1 MTRLLRV
8 VHVTPG
14 LEVGGLEKLL
24 VEFARHADRR
34 WFHLHFVSLSNPGL
48 LAGDIQA
55 LGWPVTA
62 LEQPQGLRPSLIVRL
77 ARLVRQL
84 RADIVHTHDD
94 RANIYG
100 APAARLAGVPVVL
113 HTRHHQ
119 GSQLTP
125 RQRWLIRAVSLADSR
140 FVCIS
145 HDSARWAARQ
155 GIPRGKLRVVHNGI
169 DTDRFAFTGP
179 DPAGYAV
186 FVGRL
191 VPEKDISTLLQAVAL
206 VACTL
211 PDFRLLIA
219 GDGPERGSLQQRT
232 EQLGL
237 GERVAFLGNVREVPA
252 LLARARLF
260 VLSSLTEG
268 ISLTLL
274 EAMARGLPVVA
285 TCVGGN
291 PEVVADGQTGLLVP
305 ARDPLAM
312 ADRIRQ
318 LWLDPSHAAALGL
331 AGRMRVLE
339 YFDIRQMVARY
350 EQLYL
355 QESRSARGRLL
366 NPWNPS

>member
-34 WFHLHFVSLSNPGL
+34 QFHLHFVSLSNPGL

-77 ARLVRQL
+77 ARLFRQL

-169 DTDRFAFTGP
+169 DTDRFTFTGP

-191 VPEKDISTLLQAVAL
+191 VPEKDIGTLLQAVAL
-206 VACTL
+206 LTCTL

-285 TCVGGN
+285 TSSGRQPRSGGRWT
-291 PEVVADGQTGLLVP
+291 DRP
-305 ARDPLAM
+305 ARSSPRSPGDGRPDSATLA
-312 ADRIRQ
+312 RPVSRRC
-318 LWLDPSHAAALGL
+318 LWGWLDESGFWSILTSGRWSLVTSSCTSRRAAPP
-331 AGRMRVLE
+331 VVV
-339 YFDIRQMVARY
+339 F
-350 EQLYL
+350 
-355 QESRSARGRLL
+355 
-366 NPWNPS
+366 